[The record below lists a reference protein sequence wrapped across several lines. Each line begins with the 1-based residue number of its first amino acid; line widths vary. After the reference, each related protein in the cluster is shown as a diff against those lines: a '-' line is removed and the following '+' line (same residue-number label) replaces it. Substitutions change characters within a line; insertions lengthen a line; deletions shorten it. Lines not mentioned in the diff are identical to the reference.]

1 MVAKTKIMYAKALAY
16 RQKMNNLSEDDIR
29 RPLYEKMIVEILD
42 AAQFISNSVTRM
54 AGSGH
59 WKLENFPAKS
69 VIAFSKI

>member
-1 MVAKTKIMYAKALAY
+1 MTIRTPLDNQIECWQDMVAKTKIMYAKALAY

-59 WKLENFPAKS
+59 
-69 VIAFSKI
+69 